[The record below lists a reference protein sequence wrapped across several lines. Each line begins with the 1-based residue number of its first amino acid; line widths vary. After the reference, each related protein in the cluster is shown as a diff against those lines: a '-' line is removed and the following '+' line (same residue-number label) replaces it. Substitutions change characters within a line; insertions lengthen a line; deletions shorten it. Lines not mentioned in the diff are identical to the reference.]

1 MSSIHDQ
8 LAKME
13 REIDNAKGDVGQMGA
28 FLKAVILPQVKLAA
42 KDDPEKV
49 KEGLRYLVQKITE
62 IFEL

>member
-1 MSSIHDQ
+1 MNIHEQ
-8 LAKME
+8 IKRME
-13 REIDNAKGDVGQMGA
+13 HEIDSAKGDVGHMGD

-49 KEGLRYLVQKITE
+49 RNALRQLVKTITD